1 MRIGYCVG
9 VRCPGPKRGGQLR
22 SLLQLGR
29 AGVSQMR
36 AMVSRAQGRGPCYL
50 PARAHPVLAS
60 EIEKASA
67 PVSTHTSSSGS
78 PTSMGAVETTRFVLA
93 LLFLFA
99 AALRLA
105 LSLSDDGIYWPDE
118 VYQSLE
124 PAHRLVFG
132 YGLRPWEFIQGARN
146 WAFPGMVAGLMQ
158 ISTWLFGAEP
168 LRYLTA
174 IRLAFSAISLLTAW
188 GTIRLARSAGAT
200 ELGALLAG
208 SLYALSPPLIYFAP
222 RALSESA
229 SAAAVVFGLALLLD
243 RKTNL
248 RTILLGASLLGLSVL
263 FRLQNALFCV
273 GALTILLARRKRSE
287 AVLTG
292 SVLVAW
298 ALIYGALDRITWGY
312 WFNSLLEYL
321 RFNLVEGKS
330 SRWGSSGPAYYL
342 QVLWTSMPLVTA
354 CLIPLVLA
362 AARRA
367 SQLLWIVLA
376 YLVIHSCVGHKEFRF
391 VVPAL
396 PLLYASAGVG
406 FGIAVARFRLAPRAT
421 AAVLGACGLIA
432 ASKFHELTFG
442 DLGQYDKLRANDSAF
457 DDHGPLNRL
466 LLVAH
471 DQQDLCGLAIYGADL
486 AWTGGYSY
494 LHRHVPVYSAAA
506 AVVQSHFNYALVAGT
521 FPGHRVASEGRYQLV
536 RLPQAN
542 CTLDPNYQWLLP

>member
-9 VRCPGPKRGGQLR
+9 VLVPRPQTRR
-22 SLLQLGR
+22 SVAVAAATRR

-36 AMVSRAQGRGPCYL
+36 GMVSRAQGRGPCYL
-50 PARAHPVLAS
+50 AACVHLVLAA
-60 EIEKASA
+60 EIEKASE

-78 PTSMGAVETTRFVLA
+78 PTSMGAVETTRFVLV

-146 WAFPGMVAGLMQ
+146 WAFPGMVAVLMQ

-168 LRYLTA
+168 LRYLIA

-188 GTIRLARSAGAT
+188 GTIRLARSVGAT

-229 SAAAVVFGLALLLD
+229 SAAAVVFGLALLVD
-243 RKTNL
+243 RETTL
-248 RTILLGASLLGLSVL
+248 RAILVGSSLLGLSVL
-263 FRLQNALFCV
+263 FRLQNAIFCV
-273 GALTILLARRKRSE
+273 GGLTILLARKRRSE
-287 AVLTG
+287 AVLAG
-292 SVLVAW
+292 SVLAAW
-298 ALIYGALDRITWGY
+298 ALVYGALDRVTWGC
-312 WFNSLLEYL
+312 WFNSLFEYL
-321 RFNLVEGKS
+321 RFNVIEGKA
-330 SRWGSSGPAYYL
+330 SRWGNSDPAYYL

-354 CLIPLVLA
+354 CLIPLVFA

-367 SQLLWIVLA
+367 SQLLWIALA
-376 YLVIHSCVGHKEFRF
+376 YLVIHSCIGHKEFRF

-421 AAVLGACGLIA
+421 AAVLVVFGLVA

-442 DLGQYDKLRANDSAF
+442 DLGQYDERRAKDSAY
-457 DDHGPLNRL
+457 DDNGPLNRL

-494 LHRHVPVYSAAA
+494 LHRRVPVYSAAA